1 MKISKQQLL
10 SFSFLSGIALLYSY
24 YYFLKDKSSASIE
37 KYWGGITGT
46 TRNVY
51 KISMLVCVI
60 SMLSII
66 YKIYKSDKKN
76 FKNEFYG
83 LILLIIS
90 SIFYLP
96 LTIRYVKNPSTI
108 GFINIVATLF
118 YVALGSIILYREN
131 PSWDTG
137 YLAFHLTVLDLTY
150 WSYSFFST
158 K

>member
-1 MKISKQQLL
+1 MQISKQQVL
-10 SFSFLSGIALLYSY
+10 SFSTLSGIALLYSY
-24 YYFLKDKSSASIE
+24 HYYLKDKSSASIE

-51 KISMLVCVI
+51 KISMLLCVI
-60 SMLSII
+60 SMLSIT
-66 YKIYKSDKKN
+66 YKIYKSSQKN
-76 FKNEFYG
+76 FNNEFYG
-83 LILLIIS
+83 LFLLIVS

-118 YVALGSIILYREN
+118 YVALGAIVLYREN

-137 YLAFHLTVLDLTY
+137 YLAFHLTILDLTY
-150 WSYSFFST
+150 WSYKFFS